1 MARDVTGLERA
12 EELVRQA
19 EVRLKAGAPRLEALR
34 LGEEGL
40 SSSPSDKTEPL
51 LARLAIVADDPKEVV
66 DLYERQIARHRTM
79 PERLAA
85 LARAAQVAAEHGQID
100 RARNL
105 FELAIGAAPIDEVVP
120 ILERA
125 ARETDARE
133 SSDELRRVLCAAMA
147 NGGQGARDGGHT
159 RAVLLRR
166 AAGLV
171 YSDVRDPDQAFA
183 WLGDALVAH
192 VDALTLDALEALARE
207 MHDPRRAEATLS
219 RALSEVF
226 EGPLLRQLLAR
237 RAKLRRE
244 ELDDRLGAATDLKKL
259 YDLSPSDPT
268 VLEDLSALLTQLGDH
283 RAMVQLYE
291 DQILRGKEVS
301 SRAELARKVAQLWER
316 ELGDPREAADAWRR
330 VLRMKPGD
338 PEATAGLEGAKAN
351 MLRRSS
357 ESDQAVAL
365 PTVAEPTEPAE
376 SPTTAGSATTA
387 ESPTTPESAVIATTA
402 VAAAT
407 IASTEAREGPETA
420 AVGNDEPGE
429 RTQSPVPEPKR
440 SIGRRR
446 RRSGRPEPIE
456 PTVAPVAS
464 EMPSPEATEAHPVAD
479 EPVADSTSTI
489 PTPPA
494 TLVDP
499 KGPAGETL
507 FASSEAHIAVTKGPS
522 IEATASR
529 TVEVDVSAP
538 DDGSEEEIEEV
549 ADVIESMDVPAPSEP
564 ASSQSAASLLHFL
577 TAARGVRL
585 RQPK

>member
-1 MARDVTGLERA
+1 
-12 EELVRQA
+12 
-19 EVRLKAGAPRLEALR
+19 
-34 LGEEGL
+34 
-40 SSSPSDKTEPL
+40 
-51 LARLAIVADDPKEVV
+51 
-66 DLYERQIARHRTM
+66 
-79 PERLAA
+79 
-85 LARAAQVAAEHGQID
+85 
-100 RARNL
+100 
-105 FELAIGAAPIDEVVP
+105 
-120 ILERA
+120 
-125 ARETDARE
+125 
-133 SSDELRRVLCAAMA
+133 
-147 NGGQGARDGGHT
+147 
-159 RAVLLRR
+159 
-166 AAGLV
+166 
-171 YSDVRDPDQAFA
+171 
-183 WLGDALVAH
+183 
-192 VDALTLDALEALARE
+192 
-207 MHDPRRAEATLS
+207 
-219 RALSEVF
+219 
-226 EGPLLRQLLAR
+226 
-237 RAKLRRE
+237 
-244 ELDDRLGAATDLKKL
+244 
-259 YDLSPSDPT
+259 
-268 VLEDLSALLTQLGDH
+268 
-283 RAMVQLYE
+283 
-291 DQILRGKEVS
+291 
-301 SRAELARKVAQLWER
+301 
-316 ELGDPREAADAWRR
+316 
-330 VLRMKPGD
+330 
-338 PEATAGLEGAKAN
+338 
-351 MLRRSS
+351 
-357 ESDQAVAL
+357 
-365 PTVAEPTEPAE
+365 VAEPTEPAE

-549 ADVIESMDVPAPSEP
+549 AEVIESMDVSAPEP
-564 ASSQSAASLLHFL
+564 ARPKRTFGQANRSSENESFVTRPVTEGSASQHGYPERPQSLLDHL
-577 TAARGVRL
+577 LCCAAIRAGGAPL
-585 RQPK
+585 